1 MASISAR
8 SLGVAAP
15 GRLPQEIQRITA
27 QGGPLRQQ
35 KILTKIYAFAVLDA
49 AQLPGVERP
58 VQTAAQT
65 HHGPNARKPLLR
77 E

>member
-27 QGGPLRQQ
+27 QGGPLRQT
-35 KILTKIYAFAVLDA
+35 KILTKIFVFCSSGRCPTARSGA
-49 AQLPGVERP
+49 AC
-58 VQTAAQT
+58 
-65 HHGPNARKPLLR
+65 PNRSSDTSRSKRAKAPAP
-77 E
+77 